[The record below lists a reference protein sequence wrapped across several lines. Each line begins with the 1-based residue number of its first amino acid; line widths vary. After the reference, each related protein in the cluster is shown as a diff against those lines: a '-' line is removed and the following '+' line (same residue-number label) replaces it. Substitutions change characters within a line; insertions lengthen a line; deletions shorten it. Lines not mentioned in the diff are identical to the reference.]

1 MKTNAELKQE
11 AKEMLAG
18 RWKDA
23 VLMNLVPAAI
33 AIIFLIILM
42 IVAIPALLLWD
53 SSIGS
58 MNSSINFNPGGSG
71 GTGGSSFFGGIIG
84 AFFMAGV
91 SWTFLD
97 ILRDQRVKI
106 EPFKDIFRGFKSPY
120 AGGIAIIYLLT
131 SIFTFLWAL
140 LFIIPGIVKQYAYSQ
155 AYFVYYDEYSN
166 TGIAPSYLDS
176 ITESRR
182 LMNGFKGQLFLL
194 DLSFIGWHILC
205 LFTLGI
211 GYLWLTPYI
220 HATKAAFYNNLS
232 EISYR

>member
-1 MKTNAELKQE
+1 MKSNAELKQE

-33 AIIFLIILM
+33 AIILVILFMIIAVPAVMFL
-42 IVAIPALLLWD
+42 
-53 SSIGS
+53 
-58 MNSSINFNPGGSG
+58 NSNTSTIDASANFNPGSSS
-71 GTGGSSFFGGIIG
+71 GSSFFGGIIG
-84 AFFMAGV
+84 AFFTAGIT
-91 SWTFLD
+91 WTFLD
-97 ILRDQRVKI
+97 ILRNPSLKI
-106 EPFKDIFRGFKSPY
+106 EPFKDIFLGFKSPY
-120 AGGIAIIYLLT
+120 AGGIVIIYLLS

-140 LFIIPGIVKQYAYSQ
+140 LFIIPGIIKQYAYSQ
-155 AYFVYYDEYSN
+155 AYYVYYDAYEN
-166 TGIAPSYLDS
+166 TGVAPSYLDA

-182 LMNGFKGQLFLL
+182 LMDGFKGQLFIL

-220 HATKAAFYNNLS
+220 HATKAAFYKQLA